1 MNSPVT
7 GVAGSTRDM
16 QFMDCVRR
24 SHPSERRGLVLQFL
38 REQLAALLAVDPSRI
53 GVRDNL
59 LELGI
64 DSFKAVEFKFF
75 LESKLGLPIS
85 SSLVFDYPTLDAL
98 AGFLLEQIY
107 PLQEQ
112 PALPSGQPQPAVDL
126 SEDELARLVA
136 RELSE
141 MNLSPAD

>member
-7 GVAGSTRDM
+7 GIDGSTEDV

-24 SHPSERRGLVLQFL
+24 SHPSERRSLVLQFL
-38 REQLAALLAVDPSRI
+38 RKQLAALLAVDPSRI

-85 SSLVFDYPTLDAL
+85 SSLIFDYPTLDSIT
-98 AGFLLEQIY
+98 GFLLEQIY
-107 PLQEQ
+107 PLQDQ

-126 SEDELARLVA
+126 SEDELARMIA
-136 RELSE
+136 AELGE
-141 MNLSPAD
+141 LNPSPAD